1 MDIGKTQGVTVGI
14 GHESSEESYVVLHVV
29 NSVTVAMNETTARF
43 LADQL
48 LMTANTIWPIEDESE
63 SNTDEG

>member
-14 GHESSEESYVVLHVV
+14 GHERDESYVVLHVV

-63 SNTDEG
+63 TDTIEG